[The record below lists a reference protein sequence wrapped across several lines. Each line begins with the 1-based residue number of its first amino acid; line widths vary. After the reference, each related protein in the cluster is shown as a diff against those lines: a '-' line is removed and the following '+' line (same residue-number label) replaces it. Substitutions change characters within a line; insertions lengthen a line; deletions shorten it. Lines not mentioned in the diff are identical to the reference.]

1 MHITPQSDA
10 DLFSRYEER
19 FRSLRLRGRF
29 GRTLIALGALLLV
42 IAAIIFIQS
51 PTLQFAPSVP
61 AQQRG
66 AAVGTRMKVL
76 IGGWFEAGT
85 GLLALGCFLLMTGT
99 FKRNVQLLDLRAS
112 AILSLTQKERLEKE
126 SKIW

>member
-1 MHITPQSDA
+1 
-10 DLFSRYEER
+10 
-19 FRSLRLRGRF
+19 
-29 GRTLIALGALLLV
+29 
-42 IAAIIFIQS
+42 
-51 PTLQFAPSVP
+51 
-61 AQQRG
+61 
-66 AAVGTRMKVL
+66 MKVL

-112 AILSLTQKERLEKE
+112 AILSLPQKERLEKE